1 MKKNLLLFIGLFAS
15 LTLIAQASDNIKS
28 AYQNKSID
36 FVQES
41 EIGIEFTSLTNGL
54 PKESLGAGRQ
64 TDEVTEPNNWRWS
77 EKYYGYHCIKDIV
90 NQPDACGAEHIY
102 VIGVNNNATVEYRM
116 KFGDEYSTLVLL
128 GIADA
133 PAPVEMEIFVDGIL
147 KSKAT
152 WNNGDNCNELS
163 YVSIPD
169 IVFGVHA
176 IAIRFSNDFYDS
188 GKGIDRNFYLD
199 GLMVISNKENGIPV
213 FVGDDIQGAVNSNP
227 PGTTFIIKA
236 TDWCGNKG
244 IHRMQQI
251 NPKDGNKFIGE
262 DGAVLSGAMLLDP
275 KNWQKKG
282 EFWVYQLSENV
293 KLHNEVY
300 NKQWC
305 VENIPC
311 HYPEDLFR
319 DDQFCRQVNTLEEL
333 NYIYIKYFNPLPEF
347 VPWYFDRDNN
357 FYDGKGAKKIYIKED
372 PAGHKWEISVA
383 PYAFGGKR
391 DLPKPV
397 KPNEIYHW
405 PPTSEVEKEKTVENP
420 NGFTYLI
427 TEPGSIATGVLIKN
441 LTIEKYACPGQFG
454 AIGFQDPGDNWT
466 IEDNDVILNHGAG
479 IVAGSNSVV
488 RNNKVNDNGQI
499 GIKVTRIIKPVR
511 IYNTLIDGNEIN
523 RNGKEEVGF
532 NWGWEAGGTKF
543 AKTTNLKVRN
553 NIVRDNHGAGLW
565 ADIDNEGTLYE
576 NNIVENNYDHGIFHE
591 ISYSAIIRNN
601 KVKGNGIG
609 RTWDTF
615 SDKMFHAQI
624 MVSTSKD
631 VEVYENLVDAGSIM
645 NGIII
650 RNDLRDRNTWTE
662 TDWEEPSGNAPLWES
677 KNVLVYDNEIIVP
690 EGNPNGISGGWINTD
705 NYGKEYKFYDSK
717 KNWKPKSLSE
727 SGHSFDFDTYKLAD
741 MSTKRW
747 IWENGNGN
755 NQLLSFQEF
764 QAVKQELNGKTNSIL
779 TIENGYGLPGML
791 VKGNVN
797 LENAQNIAGVQF
809 TLINIPDHLT
819 VKGVS
824 TTNRTSGFTTG
835 FYEDGTNFPT
845 IVIYSTAGDVISPGE
860 GPIAE
865 ITYEVAS
872 SASVGQYSLLQLNK
886 VILSDQKGA
895 SVPVDVVNGIFY
907 FSPAKGDVNRDGLM
921 NIMDLVRTINIIL
934 DVPPKATQ
942 SEMYTADCNSDNK
955 VDIADVIS
963 IVNLIFKQ
971 SQQKSGLMVKSS
983 SGNTIELET
992 ENLLSGQDNN
1002 TLVQAN
1008 LTDEIAGLQ
1017 LRISYDPKNL
1027 TLGKPAVTGRTSG
1040 MTLSTQFKDG
1050 ELIVLMY
1057 NLNGLGIKPGDGP
1070 ILSIPSSVKTDSKG
1084 TNGLQLKEV
1093 ILVGTDAHEIPVSII
1108 TGIDDIKESMPK
1120 DFLLYQNYP
1129 NPFKSETLIKYG
1141 LPKSADVQIKVYNLL
1156 GQEIRNLVSEHKEA
1170 GFYTVTWDALDNSN
1184 SNVSPGIYIYEFTAD
1199 DNFINKKKMIVLK

>member
-116 KFGDEYSTLVLL
+116 KFGDEYSTLVLR

-133 PAPVEMEIFVDGIL
+133 PAPVEMEIFVDGVL

-213 FVGDDIQGAVNSNP
+213 FVGDDIQAAVNNNP

-236 TDWCGNKG
+236 TDWNGNIG

-251 NPKDGNKFIGE
+251 NPKDGNRFIGE
-262 DGAVLSGAMLLDP
+262 DGAVLSGAMLLNP
-275 KNWQKKG
+275 ENWQKEG
-282 EFWVYQLSENV
+282 EFWVYQLPENV
-293 KLHNEVY
+293 NLHNEIY
-300 NKQWC
+300 WKDWC
-305 VENIPC
+305 IDGTPC
-311 HYPEDLFR
+311 HYPEDLYKN
-319 DDQFCRQVNTLEEL
+319 DKFCRQVNSLDEL
-333 NYIYIKYFNPLPEF
+333 RYFANGDEI
-347 VPWYFDRDNN
+347 PWFFDRDKNEEPLYN
-357 FYDGKGAKKIYIKED
+357 GKGSKKIYIKED
-372 PAGHKWEISVA
+372 PSKHKWEISVTE
-383 PYAFGGKR
+383 YAFGGKR
-391 DLPKPV
+391 
-397 KPNEIYHW
+397 IQSGGYW
-405 PPTSEVEKEKTVENP
+405 PPKSESDN
-420 NGFTYLI
+420 NFTYPTTDPQSIPTAIFINNLI
-427 TEPGSIATGVLIKN
+427 
-441 LTIEKYACPGQFG
+441 IEKYACPGQFG
-454 AIGFQDPGDNWT
+454 AIGCQDPGTYWT
-466 IEDNDVILNHGAG
+466 IEKNEVRLNHGAG
-479 IVAGSNSVV
+479 IVAGSNSIVK
-488 RNNKVNDNGQI
+488 NNNVHDNGLTGVKASRNI
-499 GIKVTRIIKPVR
+499 DPVIVSDTRIEG
-511 IYNTLIDGNEIN
+511 NTIAN
-523 RNGKEEVGF
+523 NGKEVVGF
-532 NWGWEAGGTKF
+532 NWGQERGGTKF
-543 AKTTNLKVRN
+543 TKTANLIVKS
-553 NIVRDNHGAGLW
+553 NIVKNNSGPGLW
-565 ADIDNEGTLYE
+565 TDIDNYGTLYE
-576 NNIVENNYDHGIFHE
+576 NNIVEDNEQAGIFHE

-601 KVKGNGIG
+601 TVRRNGFWG
-609 RTWDTF
+609 DWYPF
-615 SDKMFHAQI
+615 SSKMFHAQI
-624 MVSTSKD
+624 LVSTSEG
-631 VEVYENLVDAGSIM
+631 VEVYNNVVDAGENM
-645 NGIII
+645 NGIIVRYDDRPGSTKPGSNGLYI
-650 RNDLRDRNTWTE
+650 SKYVNVHNNKVIISENNIHGYSGVWVNADVKNPPKDLDALGFSF
-662 TDWEEPSGNAPLWES
+662 DYDIYQL
-677 KNVLVYDNEIIVP
+677 KNVED
-690 EGNPNGISGGWINTD
+690 
-705 NYGKEYKFYDSK
+705 K
-717 KNWKPKSLSE
+717 
-727 SGHSFDFDTYKLAD
+727 H
-741 MSTKRW
+741 W

-779 TIENGYGLPGML
+779 TIENGYGLPGLL

-872 SASVGQYSLLQLNK
+872 SASVGQYSLLQLDT

-934 DVPPKATQ
+934 GVPPKATQ

-1093 ILVGTDAHEIPVSII
+1093 ILVGTDAHEIPVSIV
-1108 TGIDDIKESMPK
+1108 TGIDDFNALAPT
-1120 DFLLYQNYP
+1120 DFSLYQNYP
-1129 NPFKSETLIKYG
+1129 NPFKSETFIKYG
-1141 LPKSADVQIKVYNLL
+1141 LPKSADVQIKVFNLL
-1156 GQEIRNLVSEHKEA
+1156 GQKIRNLVSEHKEA